1 MIQKI
6 RNLIFDLFRV
16 RILGSDHDLCCFLSH
31 LFQNL
36 VNPLIKQ
43 IVGIRSFLRMLLSV
57 CNRCIYRFKNL
68 KRIFRIVLIS
78 YNLPIKCRYDFRY
91 GRPLR
96 SALPWPAT
104 YRCHSRLT
112 APLHT
117 DNVRRFSPFTQRH
130 CLLLL

>member
-43 IVGIRSFLRMLLSV
+43 VVGIRSFLRMLLSV
-57 CNRCIYRFKNL
+57 CDRCIYRFKNL

-78 YNLPIKCRYDFRY
+78 YNLPIKASMISGMA
-91 GRPLR
+91 GRSDL
-96 SALPWPAT
+96 L
-104 YRCHSRLT
+104 YLGQ
-112 APLHT
+112 
-117 DNVRRFSPFTQRH
+117 QRIVVTVG
-130 CLLLL
+130 